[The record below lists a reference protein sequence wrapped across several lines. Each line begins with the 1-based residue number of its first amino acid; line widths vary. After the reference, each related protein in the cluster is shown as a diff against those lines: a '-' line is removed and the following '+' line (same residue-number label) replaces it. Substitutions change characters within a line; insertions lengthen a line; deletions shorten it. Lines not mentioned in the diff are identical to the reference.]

1 MTAVDHDVIV
11 IGAGPAGLLL
21 AAELTR
27 RGIDTAL
34 LERRT
39 ESRSEGEAGSRAVG
53 VHPPVLA
60 ALESSGATER
70 ILDEGARIPRG
81 IARARGRTIGE
92 VRLDRLPIRFPFAVS
107 VPQAITEAA
116 VAAGGPIP
124 RRGVCAVSLAERSDH
139 VAVAV
144 RRGSGRAELR
154 ARAVV
159 VAAGASGRDLVEPFI
174 PQRGRAYRD
183 RYLMADLLSAPGQ
196 PRDTAMITLHP
207 AGVVESFPLPGGG
220 RRLVARIGAS
230 TEGGSSPSADEAAA
244 QLRRAVA
251 DRTGEERLAAGIEL
265 ASAFGIRRAL
275 LRRMRCGRVIAIG
288 DTAHEVSPIGGQG
301 MNLAL
306 LDAVAL
312 APVLARWLTETGAEA
327 GGTRE
332 LDRWERDRLASA
344 RTAARLAGMNT
355 ALGRSR
361 APWAFACTAAA
372 IGASLST
379 PLARSAARAYA
390 MGFDR
395 AAKRPAEAP
404 LGLTRGTVAEP
415 EA

>member
-27 RGIDTAL
+27 RGIDTEL

-39 ESRSEGEAGSRAVG
+39 ESRYEGEAGSRAVG

-81 IARARGRTIGE
+81 IARAKGRTIGE

-144 RRGSGRAELR
+144 RRGSVRAELR

-159 VAAGASGRDLVEPFI
+159 VAAGASGRDLMEPFI

-196 PRDTAMITLHP
+196 PRDTAIITLHP
-207 AGVVESFPLPGGG
+207 AGVVESFPSRAGAAGWWPGSVQAPRGVPARAPTRRRPSCAAPSPTAPG
-220 RRLVARIGAS
+220 RSASRRASSSPPPSASVARCCGACGAGAS
-230 TEGGSSPSADEAAA
+230 S
-244 QLRRAVA
+244 
-251 DRTGEERLAAGIEL
+251 
-265 ASAFGIRRAL
+265 
-275 LRRMRCGRVIAIG
+275 
-288 DTAHEVSPIGGQG
+288 
-301 MNLAL
+301 
-306 LDAVAL
+306 
-312 APVLARWLTETGAEA
+312 
-327 GGTRE
+327 
-332 LDRWERDRLASA
+332 
-344 RTAARLAGMNT
+344 
-355 ALGRSR
+355 
-361 APWAFACTAAA
+361 
-372 IGASLST
+372 
-379 PLARSAARAYA
+379 RSAT
-390 MGFDR
+390 
-395 AAKRPAEAP
+395 PP
-404 LGLTRGTVAEP
+404 TR
-415 EA
+415 